1 MLLDFKHL
9 SFQHSEKYEKSLFEH
24 QLLYIS
30 GITKTSFTHICKKKK
45 KKKTHICVLL
55 ATYYLFLKYGGL
67 PKKNGHPET
76 EILSIVRQF
85 RTSHGNSCN
94 KVLIVEAGLQEILVY
109 GATRTL
115 NPNRSQ

>member
-1 MLLDFKHL
+1 MCVCALAHPGLL
-9 SFQHSEKYEKSLFEH
+9 
-24 QLLYIS
+24 
-30 GITKTSFTHICKKKK
+30 
-45 KKKTHICVLL
+45 V
-55 ATYYLFLKYGGL
+55 TYYLFLKYGGL

-115 NPNRSQ
+115 NPNR

>member
-45 KKKTHICVLL
+45 KKDAHMCAFSDVLFIFKIWR
-55 ATYYLFLKYGGL
+55 AA
-67 PKKNGHPET
+67 KKEWTP
-76 EILSIVRQF
+76 
-85 RTSHGNSCN
+85 
-94 KVLIVEAGLQEILVY
+94 
-109 GATRTL
+109 
-115 NPNRSQ
+115 